1 MQDDSRENLGHPE
14 FADQKIIPLP
24 VPLQEKSFI
33 YLLFHKVPYLHEI
46 FGPLLPSAEPYG
58 QQTLFG
64 IKNIW
69 GAEDPVLFCSIG
81 LNILGTEDQL
91 ATI

>member
-46 FGPLLPSAEPYG
+46 FGPLLTNAFWHQEYLGGRGSS
-58 QQTLFG
+58 T
-64 IKNIW
+64 
-69 GAEDPVLFCSIG
+69 
-81 LNILGTEDQL
+81 ILQYWAL
-91 ATI
+91 S